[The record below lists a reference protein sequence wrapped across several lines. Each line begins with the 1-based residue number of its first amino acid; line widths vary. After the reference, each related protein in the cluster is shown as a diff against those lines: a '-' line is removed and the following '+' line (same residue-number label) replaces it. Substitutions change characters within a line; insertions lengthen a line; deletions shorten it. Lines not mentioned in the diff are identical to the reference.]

1 MFRRNSGHQK
11 VTNIIIFG
19 DVQMVEKRRQF
30 AKKFKLESVRL
41 TVEEG
46 RQIFE
51 YIEVFYNRQRRDSY
65 LGYLSPVDFEK
76 KNAA

>member
-1 MFRRNSGHQK
+1 MFRRNSGHPK
-11 VTNIIIFG
+11 VMNIIIFG

-41 TVEEG
+41 IVEEG
-46 RQIFE
+46 RRIFE
-51 YIEVFYNRQRRDSY
+51 YIEVFYNRLRRHSY
-65 LGYLSPVDFEK
+65 LGYVSPVEFEK